1 LTTSNNGLPGYIL
14 EALAKLKLTSSQQR
28 VLYTIWLHQSEPI
41 SGLDITRF
49 TGIHESLIRKDL
61 RELVSY
67 KIVNRQFDDT
77 KGIGRGM
84 KPLTSVNTNISEW
97 TIKGYQDSAPLGEKG
112 ITTAHL
118 SDDKGALNSAG
129 VRDKGTQDSAP
140 LGEKGITTA
149 HLSDDKG
156 ALNSAGVRD
165 KGTQDSAPLGEKG
178 ITTAHLSDE
187 KGTHPGAP
195 LLDNNSAKK
204 PSEQAVELAN
214 LLRSL
219 ILRNNPK
226 SKAPDLTKWAVDV
239 DRMMNIDNRTPEEIK
254 SVIEFCQNDDFW
266 QVNILSTSKLRE
278 KFDQLY
284 LKMKK
289 GGSYGTNQRYT
300 QQTRLPEKY
309 TPSPH
314 YPDLDE

>member
-1 LTTSNNGLPGYIL
+1 MTTSNNGLPGYIL

-97 TIKGYQDSAPLGEKG
+97 TIKGY
-112 ITTAHL
+112 
-118 SDDKGALNSAG
+118 
-129 VRDKGTQDSAP
+129 QDSAP

>member
-97 TIKGYQDSAPLGEKG
+97 TIKGY
-112 ITTAHL
+112 
-118 SDDKGALNSAG
+118 
-129 VRDKGTQDSAP
+129 QDSAP

>member
-1 LTTSNNGLPGYIL
+1 MTTSNNGLPGYIL

-140 LGEKGITTA
+140 L
-149 HLSDDKG
+149 
-156 ALNSAGVRD
+156 
-165 KGTQDSAPLGEKG
+165 
-178 ITTAHLSDE
+178 
-187 KGTHPGAP
+187 
-195 LLDNNSAKK
+195 LDNNSAKK